1 MQLQNGPTSQ
11 ASDHVGKARPGAPG
25 WPSGSP
31 SQADTQHHT
40 MAWLVASTDDG
51 IHITPMDDYRPHDYT
66 SKCWCR
72 PVEDAEEPDMWMHNS
87 LDGREAFETGERLV
101 S

>member
-1 MQLQNGPTSQ
+1 MT
-11 ASDHVGKARPGAPG
+11 
-25 WPSGSP
+25 
-31 SQADTQHHT
+31 
-40 MAWLVASTDDG
+40 WLLASTDTE
-51 IHITPMDDYRPHDYT
+51 IHVTPVDDLRPHDYT

-72 PVEDAEEPDMWMHNS
+72 PVEDVAEPDMLMHNS

>member
-1 MQLQNGPTSQ
+1 MAKWFAQ
-11 ASDHVGKARPGAPG
+11 PGRH
-25 WPSGSP
+25 
-31 SQADTQHHT
+31 QHHT

-51 IHITPMDDYRPHDYT
+51 IHVTPMDDYRPHDYT

-72 PVEDAEEPDMWMHNS
+72 PVEDVEEPDMWMHNS

>member
-1 MQLQNGPTSQ
+1 MAKWFAQPGRHPT
-11 ASDHVGKARPGAPG
+11 P
-25 WPSGSP
+25 
-31 SQADTQHHT
+31 TT

-51 IHITPMDDYRPHDYT
+51 IHVTPMDDYRPHDYT

>member
-1 MQLQNGPTSQ
+1 MT
-11 ASDHVGKARPGAPG
+11 
-25 WPSGSP
+25 
-31 SQADTQHHT
+31 
-40 MAWLVASTDDG
+40 WLVASTDDG
-51 IHITPMDDYRPHDYT
+51 IHITTMDDYRPHDYT

-72 PVEDAEEPDMWMHNS
+72 PVEDAAEPDMWMHNS

>member
-1 MQLQNGPTSQ
+1 MAKWFAQPGRHPT
-11 ASDHVGKARPGAPG
+11 P
-25 WPSGSP
+25 
-31 SQADTQHHT
+31 TT
-40 MAWLVASTDDG
+40 MAWLLASTDTE
-51 IHITPMDDYRPHDYT
+51 IHVTPVDDLRPHDYT

-72 PVEDAEEPDMWMHNS
+72 PDEDPTEPDVWFHNS